1 VLRHLVLLVLDDR
14 ADLDRLVGSL
24 RRLPD
29 LIDEI
34 RAYEVLVDAGLAEG
48 NAQVAVIGTF
58 DDEAAWRAYIDHPE
72 HQAVVQEQI
81 RPHLVTRTA
90 IQHLA

>member
-1 VLRHLVLLVLDDR
+1 MLRHLVLFVLDDR
-14 ADLDRLVGSL
+14 ADIDRLVGSL

-34 RAYEVLVDAGLAEG
+34 RSYEVLVDAGLAEG

-58 DDEAAWRAYIDHPE
+58 EDEAGWRAYVEHPE
-72 HQAVVQEQI
+72 HQAVVQQQI

-90 IQHLA
+90 LQAPA